1 VQHQVATRQRASLS
15 TAPAHRTT
23 WTQVAA
29 WRAAR
34 HHLDARVPRRRM
46 LSLVSELCGLHAQV
60 MSSAE
65 LTLWARVD
73 GVSRDSLARALWR
86 DRSLVKI
93 WAMRGTLHVFRSNE
107 HAAWCAALR
116 TYELRVRRSWA
127 RYLGIEPEDMEG
139 LVEAI
144 DEALDGRELTRE
156 ELAAEVSRRRRS
168 RRLAE
173 ALTHSWGGLLK
184 PASYRGS
191 LCFAPSRGQR
201 VRFTNPRSW
210 LGVEGVADR
219 SEEEALRDVLR
230 RFVATNGPASTQEI
244 ARWWGGPSATRVE
257 ELIGS
262 LGDEVAPVDVDGV
275 RAWALA
281 EHADAIASA
290 EPARSVRLLP
300 TFDQYVIGT
309 TKHSHELM
317 PGAFRDRVH
326 RQAGWVSPVLLVD
339 GMIEGVWSHAKKGK
353 RASVAIEPFRKQPAW
368 VRKGAEAEAEL
379 LAGYL
384 DGELELTWEA

>member
-1 VQHQVATRQRASLS
+1 
-15 TAPAHRTT
+15 
-23 WTQVAA
+23 
-29 WRAAR
+29 
-34 HHLDARVPRRRM
+34 M
-46 LSLVSELCGLHAQV
+46 LSVVSEICGLHAQV

-65 LTLWARVD
+65 LTLWARVE
-73 GVSRDSLARALWR
+73 GLRRDSLGTALWR
-86 DRSLVKI
+86 DRSLVKM
-93 WAMRGTLHVFRSNE
+93 WAMRGTLHVFRSDE
-107 HAAWCAALR
+107 HTAWCAALR

-127 RYLGIEPEDMEG
+127 RYLGIEMEHMEG

-156 ELAAEVSRRRRS
+156 ELAAEVARRRRS
-168 RRLAE
+168 PGLAE

-210 LGVEGVADR
+210 LRVEGVRDEPA
-219 SEEEALRDVLR
+219 EEALRDVVR
-230 RFVATNGPASTQEI
+230 RFVATNGPASSGEI
-244 ARWWGGPSATRVE
+244 ARWWGGPSATRIEQLV
-257 ELIGS
+257 GS
-262 LGDEVAPVDVDGV
+262 LGEEVSPVDVNGV

-281 EHADAIASA
+281 GQADAIASA

-317 PGAFRDRVH
+317 PGVAFRDRVH

-339 GMIEGVWSHAKKGK
+339 GRIEGVWSHLSKGK
-353 RASVAIEPFRKQPAW
+353 RLVLTIQPFRRQPAW
-368 VRKGAEAEAEL
+368 VRKGAEAEAER
-379 LAGYL
+379 LAAYL
-384 DGELELTWEA
+384 GGALELTWVP

>member
-1 VQHQVATRQRASLS
+1 
-15 TAPAHRTT
+15 
-23 WTQVAA
+23 
-29 WRAAR
+29 
-34 HHLDARVPRRRM
+34 M
-46 LSLVSELCGLHAQV
+46 LPVVSELCGLHAQV

-65 LTLWARVD
+65 LTLWARVE
-73 GVSRDSLARALWR
+73 GLRSDSLERALWR

-93 WAMRGTLHVFRSNE
+93 WAMRGTLHVFRSDE

-156 ELAAEVSRRRRS
+156 ELAAEIGRTRRS
-168 RRLAE
+168 RGLAE

-210 LGVEGVADR
+210 LGVEGVAD
-219 SEEEALRDVLR
+219 EPTEEALRDVLR
-230 RFVATNGPASTQEI
+230 RFVATNGPASSGEI
-244 ARWWGGPSATRVE
+244 ARWWGGPSATRIE
-257 ELIGS
+257 RLLGS
-262 LGDEVAPVDVDGV
+262 LGEEVVPMDVDGM

-281 EHADAIASA
+281 GHADAIASA
-290 EPARSVRLLP
+290 EPGRSVRLLP

-317 PGAFRDRVH
+317 PGPFRERVH

-339 GMIEGVWSHAKKGK
+339 GLIEGVWRHTRRGS
-353 RASVAIEPFRKQPAW
+353 RVAVEIEPFRKQPVW
-368 VRKGAEAEAEL
+368 VRKGAEAEAER
-379 LAGYL
+379 LADFLGGSL
-384 DGELELTWEA
+384 ALTWNT